1 MLWFT
6 EDDAPCFFG
15 HDFDVADLFQAF
27 EDDLLGETVG
37 ADGLVS
43 GVTDPDYL

>member
-1 MLWFT
+1 MLRLT

-37 ADGLVS
+37 ADSLVS
-43 GVTDPDYL
+43 GVTDPNYL